1 MKKLIGWLKG
11 LHFHKWE
18 FVEKII
24 NEYGIELHF
33 YKCSRCK
40 KYKILTYD
48 MLLTTV
54 YITEDYYKMYSFKM
68 KKYYNSLIV
77 IDKLKEESRKRCRNK
92 K

>member
-1 MKKLIGWLKG
+1 MRLIKWVKG

-18 FVEKII
+18 LIEKTTDK
-24 NEYGIELHF
+24 YGAELYF

-40 KYKILTYD
+40 KYKALLYDIPLTA
-48 MLLTTV
+48 V
-54 YITEDYYKMYSFKM
+54 YITEDYYKMYSFKI

-77 IDKLKEESRKRCRNK
+77 IDKLKKESNKRCRNK